1 MPELHS
7 KQPGFTHSS
16 SGLFTKHRKIIQA
29 FRETGHL
36 KHLYRNEIDKA
47 HDVAYSDSKDLAK
60 ATISDKILKDTAYEI
75 VRTSKYDA
83 YKRAL
88 ASMVYKIFDKK
99 AGSRLSENEQ
109 LIEELH
115 KPVIKKLIINS
126 VKIFLKNLTSLHRL

>member
-7 KQPGFTHSS
+7 KQPGFTYSS
-16 SGLFTKHRKIIQA
+16 SGLFPKHRKIIQT

-47 HDVAYSDSKDLAK
+47 HDVVYSDSKDLAK

-99 AGSRLSENEQ
+99 PGSRLSENEQ

-126 VKIFLKNLTSLHRL
+126 VKIFLKNLTSIHQL